1 MPTQSIA
8 HTVGSQAETRSRE
21 RPTLTVAAAIGLG
34 TLLGL
39 SLAYVVELATR
50 YA

>member
-8 HTVGSQAETRSRE
+8 QTVDSHAETRSRE
-21 RPTLTVAAAIGLG
+21 RPSLPVAAAIGLG

-39 SLAYVVELATR
+39 SLAYVMELATR